1 MAEGELVTRYID
13 DVARTSRALA
23 STFDV
28 SEIKIVG
35 SQAILVHRADAMV
48 ALRNSPEIDA
58 FVRIP

>member
-1 MAEGELVTRYID
+1 MTRCID